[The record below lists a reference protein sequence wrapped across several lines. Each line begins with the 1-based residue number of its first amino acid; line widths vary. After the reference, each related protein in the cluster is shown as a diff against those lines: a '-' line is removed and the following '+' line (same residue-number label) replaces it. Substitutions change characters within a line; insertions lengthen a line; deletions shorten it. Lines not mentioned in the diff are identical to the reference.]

1 MDITEEIKMNVL
13 VYDNDEQIGIAAG
26 NYMCGQVLAKPNSV
40 LGLATGSTPL
50 KPYDHMIKLFENG
63 AVDFSKVTTFNL
75 DEYCNLDV
83 NDKNSYHT
91 FMHENLFDHI
101 NIPEENINFLDGNA
115 EDLEQ
120 ECESY
125 EKKIKAAGGI
135 DIQLLGIGSNGH
147 IAFNE
152 PSDSF
157 QRWSH
162 VVELKEST
170 IKDNSRFFKTIEE
183 VPTRAVTMGIGSIMQ
198 AKRILIIALG
208 ENKADAIKQLIDGNV
223 TPQCPASVLQFHTD
237 VTLMI
242 DKGAASKINW
252 GLQ

>member
-1 MDITEEIKMNVL
+1 MNVL
-13 VYDNDEQIGIAAG
+13 TFENEEQIGVAAG
-26 NYMCGQVLAKPNSV
+26 YYMCGQVLQKPDSV

-50 KPYDHMIKLFENG
+50 KAYKHMIELYERK

-75 DEYCNLDV
+75 DEYVNLDV
-83 NDKNSYHT
+83 RDRNSYHT
-91 FMHENLFDHI
+91 FMYENLFNHI
-101 NIPEENINFLDGNA
+101 NIPDENINFLNGNA
-115 EDLEQ
+115 WDLDK
-120 ECESY
+120 ECRDY

-152 PSDSF
+152 PAESF

-170 IKDNSRFFKTIEE
+170 IADNSRFFDDIKD
-183 VPTRAVTMGIGSIMQ
+183 VPTKAITMGIGSIMQ

-208 ENKADAIKQLIDGNV
+208 EHKAKAIKQLIDGNV
-223 TPQCPASVLQFHTD
+223 TPSCPASVLQFHTD
-237 VTLMI
+237 VTLML
-242 DKGAASKINW
+242 DEGAASLI
-252 GLQ
+252 

>member
-1 MDITEEIKMNVL
+1 MNVL

-26 NYMCGQVLAKPNSV
+26 NYMCGQVLAKPDSV

-50 KPYDHMIKLFENG
+50 KPYGHMIKLYENG

-75 DEYCNLDV
+75 DEYCSLDV
-83 NDKNSYHT
+83 HDKNSYHT
-91 FMHENLFDHI
+91 FMYEHLFNHI
-101 NIPEENINFLDGNA
+101 NIPKENINFLNGNA
-115 EDLEQ
+115 DDLEKECQ
-120 ECESY
+120 EY
-125 EKKIKAAGGI
+125 EMRIKKSGGI

-162 VVELKEST
+162 VVKLKEST
-170 IKDNSRFFKTIEE
+170 IKDNSRFFSSIDE
-183 VPTRAVTMGIGSIMQ
+183 VPTQAITMGIGSIMQ
-198 AKRILIIALG
+198 AKRILIIAMG
-208 ENKADAIKQLIDGNV
+208 ENKAKAIKQLIDGNV

-237 VTLMI
+237 VTLML
-242 DKGAASKINW
+242 DKGAASGI
-252 GLQ
+252 

>member
-1 MDITEEIKMNVL
+1 MNVL
-13 VYDNDEQIGIAAG
+13 VYDNEEQIGIAAG
-26 NYMCGQVLAKPNSV
+26 YYMCGQVLAKPNSV

-50 KPYDHMIKLFENG
+50 KPYSHMINLYENG
-63 AVDFSKVTTFNL
+63 SVDFSKVTTFNL

-83 NDKNSYHT
+83 NDVNSYHH

-101 NIPEENINFLDGNA
+101 NIPEENINFLNGNA

-120 ECESY
+120 ECKDY
-125 EKKIKAAGGI
+125 EKKIKQAGGI

-162 VVELKEST
+162 VVALKEST
-170 IKDNSRFFKTIEE
+170 IKDNSRFFASIDE
-183 VPTRAVTMGIGSIMQ
+183 VPTHAVTMGIGSIMQ
-198 AKRILIIALG
+198 AKRILIIAIG
-208 ENKADAIKQLIDGNV
+208 ENKAKAIKQLIDGNV
-223 TPQCPASVLQFHTD
+223 TPECPASVLQFHTD
-237 VTLMI
+237 VTLML
-242 DKGAASKINW
+242 DKGAASLI
-252 GLQ
+252 